1 MTIRF
6 CTSCNAANNGTNFHK
21 GGVAK
26 DGLHSQCK
34 KCRSESAKIVRSK
47 PEYRAKLYGIDVD
60 YMNEMLSE
68 GCMICGSFQ
77 KLVIDH
83 DHSCCNRQN
92 YSCGKC
98 VRGVLCDRCNIG
110 LAHFQDNDNR
120 LEQAIN
126 YLRRNK
132 W

>member
-1 MTIRF
+1 MTTRR
-6 CTSCNAANNGTNFHK
+6 CTVCGIENNGTNFHR

-26 DGLHSQCK
+26 DGLHSKCK
-34 KCRSESAKIVRSK
+34 TCRNAADKVSRSK
-47 PEYRAKLYGIDVD
+47 PEFRAKRYGMDVLE
-60 YMNEMLSE
+60 MNKMLSN
-68 GCMICGSFQ
+68 GCMVCGSYQ

-83 DHSCCNRQN
+83 DHACCNKQN

-110 LAHFQDNDNR
+110 LSHFEDNVEK
-120 LEQAIN
+120 LEKAAN

-132 W
+132 